1 MGTATG
7 DGVPSRGSVGSTDW
21 KGESACNHGD
31 LFEALDGLV
40 DVVVS
45 NPPYLSDDEVA
56 ELPPDVQRE
65 PTLALAAG
73 VDGLDV
79 LRRLIV
85 GAWEY
90 EPGGL
95 LALEIDPRRLR
106 GSDLARGTF
115 GDSKV
120 GIVKDHGGLDRVVT
134 VGLG

>member
-1 MGTATG
+1 M
-7 DGVPSRGSVGSTDW
+7 
-21 KGESACNHGD
+21 
-31 LFEALDGLV
+31 

-73 VDGLDV
+73 VEGLDV

-90 EPGGL
+90 LNPRGL
-95 LALEIDPRRLR
+95 LALEIDPRVLRRFRNVSHGRLSETVR
-106 GSDLARGTF
+106 LGS
-115 GDSKV
+115 SKTT
-120 GIVKDHGGLDRVVT
+120 RVWT
-134 VGLG
+134 GW